1 MIIDPNFAI
10 YDPPLIMFGILSSRL
25 HNLWLRKFSGRLGTG
40 YRYSSTLVYNT
51 FPFPKISKE
60 QEKKLELYINQLLEI
75 RQKYFNKTLAEL
87 YDSDKMPKDLA
98 EAHHNLDLCI
108 ESCYRKRPFEN
119 DDQRLKH
126 LFKMY
131 ELMSVGARDEDLEQL
146 ELL

>member
-1 MIIDPNFAI
+1 MVWVNAVGGKLETRI
-10 YDPPLIMFGILSSRL
+10 
-25 HNLWLRKFSGRLGTG
+25 
-40 YRYSSTLVYNT
+40 RYSAELCYNT
-51 FPFPKISKE
+51 FPFPKITE
-60 QEKKLELYINQLLEI
+60 AQRKKIELYANNILEV
-75 RQKYFNKTLAEL
+75 REKYFNKTLAEL
-87 YDSDKMPKDLA
+87 YDPDKMPKDLA

-131 ELMSVGARDEDLEQL
+131 ELMSSGAKDDDLKQL